1 MKSTELILNFAAMNF
16 SIKEIPLNY
25 NFIESTRNI
34 SKSSALKVV
43 LDCAYNMF
51 LIWSKFRKNYNDSNY
66 INKVTRF

>member
-25 NFIESTRNI
+25 NFIGSTRNI

-43 LDCAYNMF
+43 LDCAYMF
-51 LIWSKFRKNYNDSNY
+51 LIWSKFRKNYNDNPY